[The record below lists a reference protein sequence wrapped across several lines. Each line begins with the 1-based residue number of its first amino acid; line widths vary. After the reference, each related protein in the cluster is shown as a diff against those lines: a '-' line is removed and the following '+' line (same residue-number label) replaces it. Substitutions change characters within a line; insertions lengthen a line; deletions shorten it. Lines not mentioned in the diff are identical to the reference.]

1 MVGASIDFRQETR
14 ARRVIPE
21 VNRSFF
27 PVTCH
32 TGLTRRELLLAGG
45 TAMLLAEPLA
55 RAGRGAFAG
64 ASDDGAGIVQRY
76 ATPLDDPW
84 MVAHGVRAMGRS
96 FTLGTGRRAVD
107 YLLESVL
114 VDVPVNGKTFLGFPI
129 DVEGHPNMF
138 LKTMLEATV
147 PVDYAFTHKGRRR
160 TVQEVVDGA
169 RALLRPSQVAS
180 SPNDL
185 PWSLIALTRTTP
197 PSRRRWTN
205 AWGESVDLDVLVESA
220 LRLLEEASLP
230 VAEAMREGR
239 PETQQAPVHNFTC
252 GGGHMI
258 YGLLAALQG
267 GYTGTGKD
275 RSRRM
280 QQQVDLLVWRLSAD
294 LDLIDRF
301 YRTRG
306 NSVTDFWYQFDAKLK
321 LLGHAEECLA
331 FAELHKLARFTSAQR
346 TQRQAATATLRR
358 SLIDL
363 GARNLA
369 EAQAADRELYRQ
381 LVGDTC
387 HARHG
392 LTLA

>member
-1 MVGASIDFRQETR
+1 MVGASVDFRQEAR
-14 ARRVIPE
+14 VRRVTPE
-21 VNRSFF
+21 VSRSFF
-27 PVTCH
+27 PATCH

-45 TAMLLAEPLA
+45 TAILLGEPLV
-55 RAGRGAFAG
+55 RAGREALAG
-64 ASDDGAGIVQRY
+64 TSDDGAGIVQRY

-84 MVAHGVRAMGRS
+84 IVAHGVRAMGRS
-96 FTLGTGRRAVD
+96 FTLSTGRRAVD

-114 VDVPVNGKTFLGFPI
+114 VDVPANGKIFLGFPI

-138 LKTMLEATV
+138 LKTMLEAAV

-169 RALLRPSQVAS
+169 RALLRSSQVAS

-197 PSRRRWTN
+197 VSRRQWTN
-205 AWGESVDLDVLVESA
+205 AWGESTDLDALVESA
-220 LRLLEEASLP
+220 LRLLEQASLP

-258 YGLLAALQG
+258 YALLAALQA
-267 GYTGTGKD
+267 GYTGKD

-301 YRTRG
+301 YRARG
-306 NSVTDFWYQFDAKLK
+306 NSATDFWYQFDAKLK

-358 SLIDL
+358 LLLDL
-363 GARNLA
+363 DARNLG
-369 EAQAADRELYRQ
+369 EAKAFDRDLYRQ